1 MFLYDFLGLL
11 FLIFTGAFLI
21 FLPLATAGVLL
32 WAFAKVKA
40 LIECRRT
47 SIRHV

>member
-11 FLIFTGAFLI
+11 FLILTGAFLL
-21 FLPLATAGVLL
+21 FLPLATAGVVV
-32 WAFAKVKA
+32 WAFAKVKW
-40 LIECRRT
+40 LIECRRA